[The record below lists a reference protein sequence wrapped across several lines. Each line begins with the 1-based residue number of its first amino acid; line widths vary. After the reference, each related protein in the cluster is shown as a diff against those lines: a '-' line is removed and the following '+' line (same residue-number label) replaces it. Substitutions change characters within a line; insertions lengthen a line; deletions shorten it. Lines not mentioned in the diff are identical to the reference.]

1 MNEALYN
8 ILKGVIYIL
17 ADLKCTQEGILQT
30 EEELRPNLIDPYPNN
45 IF

>member
-1 MNEALYN
+1 MNEALCS

-17 ADLKCTQEGILQT
+17 ADLKFTLEGILQT
-30 EEELRPNLIDPYPNN
+30 EEELRPNLINPYPND

>member
-17 ADLKCTQEGILQT
+17 ADLKCILEGVLQT
-30 EEELRPNLIDPYPNN
+30 EEELRPNLINPYPND